1 MKKWSPNKLMWIL
14 IGVEIVVLL
23 AFMATLAI
31 VMI

>member
-1 MKKWSPNKLMWIL
+1 MKNWSPNRLMWIL